1 MSCRTCDGLRPESL
15 KPDRLARTPRN
26 GAQRAEQASYH
37 KRAAPRADGASRTA
51 EESQPHTQTHAP
63 TTCQR
68 RRSPAP
74 WHRHRQVSVAAVSA
88 RGQCQPK
95 GPLASLYMYA
105 SRVAFA
111 DMYCGSLFGERP
123 VPPSRLHT
131 GYGITIMYVYVERQ
145 HTRSIH
151 VRGLPTGTQRCPC
164 PCPTVA
170 ARSGST
176 QHNRASPTRAMCLA
190 DGHGLD
196 GKVDTSESQTLA
208 RAPGPRGNKRH
219 LRVACGD
226 ETRGPLSLLH
236 HHKHYCLGRGDVHVK
251 EEAEA
256 R

>member
-1 MSCRTCDGLRPESL
+1 MALPGLQKRASHTH
-15 KPDRLARTPRN
+15 KRTPRRPVN
-26 GAQRAEQASYH
+26 VVGVQHPGTGTGRYLSPPCQREAS
-37 KRAAPRADGASRTA
+37 ASPRALWR
-51 EESQPHTQTHAP
+51 PC
-63 TTCQR
+63 TCTR
-68 RRSPAP
+68 
-74 WHRHRQVSVAAVSA
+74 V
-88 RGQCQPK
+88 C
-95 GPLASLYMYA
+95 
-105 SRVAFA
+105 RVAFA
-111 DMYCGSLFGERP
+111 DKYCGSLFGERP

-131 GYGITIMYVYVERQ
+131 GYGITIMYVYRERQ

-151 VRGLPTGTQRCPC
+151 VRRLPTGTQRCPC

-226 ETRGPLSLLH
+226 ETRGPRSLLH